1 MESMKRILYLAV
13 FVFVCMSAVS
23 QVVVDQRIDTMQI
36 MIGEQTRLTLSV
48 TVGNGKEVKFPEFS
62 RSQYITPGLEVL
74 ECSKPDTTELGNSRL
89 QISKSYVLTSFDENL
104 YCIPS
109 QKITVGGKP
118 YTTKSLALKVLT
130 VPVDT
135 VHADKFYPAKGVQ
148 DNPFLWS
155 EWAVVLLY
163 SVLFVLLLLLSVYLV
178 YRLRNDK
185 PIVAK
190 VRLVRRIPPHQKAI
204 RSIEQLKSD
213 RAAVSG
219 DQKEYYTRL
228 TEIIRQYIAERFHFD
243 AMEMTSSEIIGRLRS
258 EGNEAISEIANLFRT
273 ADLVKFAKHSALVNE
288 NDANL
293 MSALTFVNDT
303 KMDEKPQL
311 QVVTPE
317 EKQKKAENNRRLVQK
332 ACTAIVVVATVA
344 LLAMTVYRIYVL
356 I

>member
-1 MESMKRILYLAV
+1 MTV
-13 FVFVCMSAVS
+13 FLFACVSAVA
-23 QVVVDQRIDTMQI
+23 QVLIDQRIDTMQM
-36 MIGEQTRLTLSV
+36 MIGEQTRFTLSV
-48 TVGNGKEVKFPEFS
+48 TVDNGTKVKFPEFS

-74 ECSKPDTTELGNSRL
+74 ESDAPDTVEVDKSRL
-89 QISKSYVLTSFDENL
+89 QISKSYVLTSFDENV

-109 QKITVGGKP
+109 QKITVGGKQ
-118 YTTKSLALKVLT
+118 YSTKSLALKVLT

-135 VHADKFYPAKGVQ
+135 LHADKFYPAKGVQ

-155 EWAVVLLY
+155 EWSPVLLY
-163 SVLFVLLLLLSVYLV
+163 SVLFVLLLMLSAYLI
-178 YRLRNDK
+178 YRIRHNK

-190 VRLVRRIPPHQKAI
+190 VRFVKRIPPHQKAI
-204 RSIEQLKSD
+204 KDIEQLKSE
-213 RAAVSG
+213 RSAVSG

-228 TEIIRQYIAERFHFD
+228 TMIIRQYIAERFHFD

-258 EGNEAISEIANLFRT
+258 EGNEAISEIVNLFRT
-273 ADLVKFAKHSALVNE
+273 ADLVKFAKHSVLVNE

-303 KMDEKPQL
+303 KMDEKPQM

-317 EKQKKAENNRRLVQK
+317 EKQEKAENSRRLVQK
-332 ACTAIVVVATVA
+332 TCAAVVVVAAVA
-344 LLAMTVYRIYVL
+344 LLALIVYRVYVL

>member
-1 MESMKRILYLAV
+1 MKRILYLTV
-13 FVFVCMSAVS
+13 FLFACVSAVA
-23 QVVVDQRIDTMQI
+23 QVLIDQRIDTMQM
-36 MIGEQTRLTLSV
+36 MIGEQTKFTLSV
-48 TVGNGKEVKFPEFS
+48 TVDNGTKVKFPEFS

-74 ECSKPDTTELGNSRL
+74 ESNAPDTVEVDKSRL
-89 QISKSYVLTSFDENL
+89 QISKSYVLTSFDENV

-109 QKITVGGKP
+109 QKIAVGGKQ
-118 YTTKSLALKVLT
+118 YSTKSLALKVLT

-155 EWAVVLLY
+155 EWSPALLY
-163 SVLFVLLLLLSVYLV
+163 SMLFVLLLILSAYLI
-178 YRLRNDK
+178 YRIRHNK

-190 VRLVRRIPPHQKAI
+190 VRFVKRIPPHQKAI
-204 RSIEQLKSD
+204 KDIEQLKSE
-213 RAAVSG
+213 RSAVSG

-228 TEIIRQYIAERFHFD
+228 TMIIRQYIAERFHFD

-258 EGNEAISEIANLFRT
+258 EGNEAISEIVNLFRT
-273 ADLVKFAKHSALVNE
+273 ADLVKFAKHSVLVNE

-303 KMDEKPQL
+303 KMDEKPQM

-317 EKQKKAENNRRLVQK
+317 EKQEKAENSRRLVQK
-332 ACTAIVVVATVA
+332 TCAAVVVVAAVA
-344 LLAMTVYRIYVL
+344 LLALIVYRVYVL